1 MVEGRESGMNW
12 ESNTE
17 SYTFSSVA
25 QSCPTLCDPMDRSTP
40 GLPVY
45 HQLPEFTQTHVHWV
59 GDAIQPS
66 HPLSSP
72 SPPTFNLF
80 QHQGLFKWDSTSY
93 QVTRVLEF
101 QLQHQSFQWI
111 FRIDF
116 LSDWLVWSPYSPRA
130 SQEFSPTPQF
140 KSIHS
145 LVFIFHLHSGPTLT
159 SVHDYWKNHG
169 FDHTDISQQNIIS
182 LF

>member
-1 MVEGRESGMNW
+1 ME
-12 ESNTE
+12 
-17 SYTFSSVA
+17 
-25 QSCPTLCDPMDRSTP
+25 
-40 GLPVY
+40 
-45 HQLPEFTQTHVHWV
+45 THAHRV

-101 QLQHQSFQWI
+101 QLQHQSFQWTP
-111 FRIDF
+111 RTD
-116 LSDWLVWSPYSPRA
+116 LLQDGLESPCSPRD
-130 SQEFSPTPQF
+130 SQESSPTQF

-159 SVHDYWKNHG
+159 SIHDYWKNHS
-169 FDHTDISQQNIIS
+169 FDHTDISQQNIIPS
-182 LF
+182 LMFASRKINVALNQNEIAMKLKDACSLEEKLWPT